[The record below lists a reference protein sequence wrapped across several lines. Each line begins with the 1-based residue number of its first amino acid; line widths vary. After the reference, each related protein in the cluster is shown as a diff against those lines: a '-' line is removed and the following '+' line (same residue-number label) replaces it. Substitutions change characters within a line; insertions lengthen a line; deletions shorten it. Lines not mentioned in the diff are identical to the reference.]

1 MAQLFSYWHSV
12 RYHGGNCLGGP
23 KLLVFVLLV
32 SGILY
37 GQGQPVEKISPDV
50 RTIQKAVNDVVGTP
64 IPGGG
69 VLQVAKGAYLDG
81 YGIVVSLEVA
91 FDPPVNPFSPQKTPE
106 EIRSTAAQRLKDV
119 QEKLTNVLKQKVAQL
134 ESVGPAESVSV
145 VLNILNTNPAYLP
158 DMPSQI
164 IFSVKK
170 QDSARVSLRQYK

>member
-37 GQGQPVEKISPDV
+37 GQGPPVEKISPDV

-81 YGIVVSLEVA
+81 YGIVIRLEVA
-91 FDPPVNPFSPQKTPE
+91 LAPPVNTFSHQKNHE
-106 EIRSTAAQRLKDV
+106 EIRTIAD
-119 QEKLTNVLKQKVAQL
+119 QEL
-134 ESVGPAESVSV
+134 
-145 VLNILNTNPAYLP
+145 
-158 DMPSQI
+158 
-164 IFSVKK
+164 
-170 QDSARVSLRQYK
+170 